1 MKLYVEPMDAF
12 VVEVREDGLV
22 RLDEEREFAKPSL
35 QERRAILYAAANEI
49 EALQELVEILQAEGG
64 DRSGSSE
71 NRSG

>member
-22 RLDEEREFAKPSL
+22 RLDEELEFAKPSL

-49 EALQELVEILQAEGG
+49 EALKELIDVLQEDG